1 MSTRARQ
8 NSCFSPLQ
16 KVLQHNVRCA
26 ENEQTTLRDANNMPA
41 AAVAPAQAHIIPD
54 HAAQTTNVV
63 QPIMQTYLRLNA
75 VSE

>member
-1 MSTRARQ
+1 MSVATKM
-8 NSCFSPLQ
+8 SKL
-16 KVLQHNVRCA
+16 RCA
-26 ENEQTTLRDANNMPA
+26 MQNNMPA

-54 HAAQTTNVV
+54 HAAQTTNAV